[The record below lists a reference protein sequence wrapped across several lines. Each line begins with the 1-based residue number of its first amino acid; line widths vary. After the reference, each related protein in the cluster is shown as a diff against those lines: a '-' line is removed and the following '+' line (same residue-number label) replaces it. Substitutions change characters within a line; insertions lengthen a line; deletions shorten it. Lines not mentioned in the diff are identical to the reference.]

1 MNFLQKVLGSI
12 PARSTI
18 LTNIRMVNNYLTNPK
33 MHTCHN
39 WHRKILLTK
48 CLQLDGGRRLTGSFY
63 IRFFTKNHKHYH
75 SAMIISNF
83 YAGLI
88 FLLIGI
94 AGARF
99 TEIFTFVLYFFGGL
113 SFLSGFYYIIN
124 KKRKKPTMKMSSN
137 SS

>member
-1 MNFLQKVLGSI
+1 M
-12 PARSTI
+12 
-18 LTNIRMVNNYLTNPK
+18 
-33 MHTCHN
+33 
-39 WHRKILLTK
+39 
-48 CLQLDGGRRLTGSFY
+48 TGSFY
-63 IRFFTKNHKHYH
+63 IRFFNKNNKHYD

-94 AGARF
+94 AGAHF
-99 TEIFTFVLYFFGGL
+99 TEIFSYTWYVFGGL
-113 SFLSGFYYIIN
+113 SFVSGFYYIID